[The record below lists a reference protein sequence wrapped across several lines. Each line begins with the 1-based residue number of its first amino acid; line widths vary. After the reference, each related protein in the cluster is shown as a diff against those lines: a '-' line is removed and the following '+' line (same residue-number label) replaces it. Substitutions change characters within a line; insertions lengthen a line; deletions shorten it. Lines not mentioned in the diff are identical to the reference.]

1 MRFTASSKP
10 WKYVLMKK
18 MCTYKKGAL
27 NNLSLRY
34 VHFAIRHILKS
45 KGAGR
50 HVHPGKFSYLQHL
63 GLLWLASEATYMYT
77 LIVQAKCT
85 CTYCQ
90 NFLKWREGKSQSR
103 SPGPLPHSLPP
114 PPQYVLH
121 HWGGG
126 GKGHPEMKHGYAH
139 VHCKYNTV

>member
-10 WKYVLMKK
+10 WKYALMKK
-18 MCTYKKGAL
+18 MCTHKKGAL
-27 NNLSLRY
+27 NNPSLRY

-50 HVHPGKFSYLQHL
+50 HALPGKSSYLQRL
-63 GLLWLASEATYMYT
+63 GLLWVASEATYMYMYT

-90 NFLKWREGKSQSR
+90 KFLKWGEGKSQSR
-103 SPGPLPHSLPP
+103 SSGPLTHS
-114 PPQYVLH
+114 PQYVLH